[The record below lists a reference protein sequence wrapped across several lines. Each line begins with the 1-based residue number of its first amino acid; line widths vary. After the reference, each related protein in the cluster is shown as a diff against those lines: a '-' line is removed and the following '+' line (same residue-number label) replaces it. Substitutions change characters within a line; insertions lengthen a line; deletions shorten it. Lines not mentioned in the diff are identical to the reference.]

1 MQQQSF
7 LKENKNDPLCCHI
20 WMYDLLKKRQLK
32 LLLIYSES
40 EVISMVVS
48 LLNKMPLFKN
58 FSMKSVQTYK
68 CFQVCATAF

>member
-32 LLLIYSES
+32 LLLIYSEN
-40 EVISMVVS
+40 EVISMVVVTIHFT
-48 LLNKMPLFKN
+48 P
-58 FSMKSVQTYK
+58 
-68 CFQVCATAF
+68 